1 MKTKLFLSLLL
12 ISFFVQAQSPV
23 INFKKLQTFLPD
35 LQLTDYTRSKP
46 EGMTKTT
53 MGIST
58 SEASVV
64 YTTEKVD
71 EAGNSISVEVT
82 ISDNIFNP
90 YVVMQFT
97 MLGENYESES
107 EDGYEKFTKIAGKYP
122 GKISVTST
130 DFKSCQ
136 LDFAV
141 GSRILVSL
149 RCNGSDDIALLNKL
163 VDSMKLEELAVLQ
176 P

>member
-1 MKTKLFLSLLL
+1 MKTKLFFSLLL
-12 ISFFVQAQSPV
+12 FSFFVHAQNPV

-35 LQLTDYTRSKP
+35 VQLTSFTRSKP
-46 EGMTKTT
+46 EGMTQTA

-64 YTTEKVD
+64 YNSEKPD
-71 EAGNSISVEVT
+71 PAGNTISVEVT

-130 DFKSCQ
+130 EFKSCQ

>member
-1 MKTKLFLSLLL
+1 MKAKLLFIL
-12 ISFFVQAQSPV
+12 FFVSVFAQAQNPV
-23 INFKKLQTFLPD
+23 INFKKLQTFLPEMVI
-35 LQLTDYTRSKP
+35 TDFTRSKP
-46 EGMTKTT
+46 EGMTQTA

-64 YTTEKVD
+64 YNSDKPD
-71 EAGNSISVEVT
+71 SAGNTISVEVT

-163 VDSMKLEELAVLQ
+163 VNSMKLDELAVLQ